1 MKIKVM
7 RDIILCKKIKIVTY
21 FNQQLTNG
29 IFIYTYITML
39 KEKYKI
45 IQSNILLKLRNGLSR
60 DLTYHTVQH
69 TLHVLKNA
77 ERIARN
83 ENINNEED
91 LFLLKIACLYHDSGF
106 LISYKGHEKE
116 SCNLA
121 KKDLPVF
128 GLNKKQVEIIC
139 RMIIATEIP
148 QRPGN
153 KMEEIICDA
162 DLDYLGTADFFTISD
177 TLFLELKKKGVVS
190 SKKEW
195 DSIQVS
201 FLKEHC
207 YFTATSKKLREQ
219 QKLIHLKMIESMI

>member
-1 MKIKVM
+1 MQ
-7 RDIILCKKIKIVTY
+7 T
-21 FNQQLTNG
+21 
-29 IFIYTYITML
+29 

-45 IQSNILLKLRNGLSR
+45 IQSCILLKLRNGLSK

-69 TLHVLKNA
+69 TLDILKNA

-83 ENINNEED
+83 ENINSEED
-91 LFLLKIACLYHDSGF
+91 LFLLKVACLYHDSGF
-106 LISYKGHEKE
+106 LITYKGHEEE

-128 GLNKKQVEIIC
+128 DLKKKQVEIIC
-139 RMIIATEIP
+139 RLIMATKIP
-148 QRPGN
+148 QTPRN

-177 TLFLELKKKGVVS
+177 SLFLELKKNGLVN

-195 DSIQVS
+195 DSIQVK
-201 FLKEHC
+201 FLKEHR

>member
-1 MKIKVM
+1 MP
-7 RDIILCKKIKIVTY
+7 T
-21 FNQQLTNG
+21 
-29 IFIYTYITML
+29 

-45 IQSNILLKLRNGLSR
+45 IQSNILLKLRNGLSK

-69 TLHVLKNA
+69 TLDILKNA
-77 ERIARN
+77 ERIART
-83 ENINNEED
+83 ENIHSEED

-106 LISYKGHEKE
+106 LVTYKGHEEE

-128 GLNKKQVEIIC
+128 DLNKKQVEIIC
-139 RMIIATEIP
+139 RLIMATKIP
-148 QRPGN
+148 QSPGN

-162 DLDYLGTADFFTISD
+162 DLDYLGTPDFFRISNS
-177 TLFLELKKKGVVS
+177 LFLELKKKGLVS

-195 DSIQVS
+195 DVIQVS
-201 FLKEHC
+201 FLKEHR
-207 YFTATSKKLREQ
+207 YFTATSKKLREH